1 MLCSIHATASIE
13 PEQQDP
19 DGAVEPCAAEVRQ
32 ARQLGLLQELAEIG
46 MQMAR
51 AVRDEA
57 VAPAPPPADAP
68 GEPAPPSRFTGKDL
82 GLQYSRIAKAVRQTL
97 ALETRI
103 AEGLQ
108 IGRAEEQRRQANVRQ
123 LELQHRQE
131 DVREYVAEAV
141 AADAERRGSSEQEV
155 ERLLA
160 DLDERLEDG
169 EFDDRLADAPFPE
182 LIERICA
189 DLGVIVDWRL
199 WKDHDWGAAF
209 LREHTETDIGAER
222 WGSDYPA
229 SDSS

>member
-1 MLCSIHATASIE
+1 MDEI
-13 PEQQDP
+13 DP
-19 DGAVEPCAAEVRQ
+19 AL
-32 ARQLGLLQELAEIG
+32 ARKERCLQVLQELTEIG
-46 MQMAR
+46 MEIAR
-51 AVRDEA
+51 ALKAEALARVEAEPA
-57 VAPAPPPADAP
+57 VAP
-68 GEPAPPSRFTGKDL
+68 RFAKADL
-82 GLQYSRIAKAVRQTL
+82 GLVFSRIAKAVRQTV
-97 ALETRI
+97 ALEMRI

-189 DLGVIVDWRL
+189 ALGVIVDWRL
-199 WKDHDWGAAF
+199 WKDLDWGAEF

-222 WGSDYPA
+222 WGSEYPP

>member
-1 MLCSIHATASIE
+1 MDEI
-13 PEQQDP
+13 D
-19 DGAVEPCAAEVRQ
+19 AAL
-32 ARQLGLLQELAEIG
+32 ARNERCLQVLQELTEIG
-46 MQMAR
+46 MEIAR
-51 AVRDEA
+51 ALKAEA
-57 VAPAPPPADAP
+57 LARVDA
-68 GEPAPPSRFTGKDL
+68 EPAAAPVFGKADL
-82 GLQYSRIAKAVRQTL
+82 GLVFSRIAKAVRQTV
-97 ALETRI
+97 ALEMRI

-141 AADAERRGSSEQEV
+141 AADAERRGSSDNEV

-169 EFDDRLADAPFPE
+169 LYDDRLADAPFPE

-189 DLGVIVDWRL
+189 DLGVLVDWRL

-222 WGSDYPA
+222 WGSEYPA
-229 SDSS
+229 ADSS